1 MAKNKEEEEMKNK
14 QVNVKKEEE
23 VEKMEPEK
31 GED

>member
-1 MAKNKEEEEMKNK
+1 MAKNKEEEEMKSK